1 MKTGSADKD
10 RAQQAL
16 MVALVGVIGQV
27 GCLTL
32 IIIAIAL
39 SAGLW
44 LDNQLGSRPIFT
56 LVLVIAS
63 VPLTLFLMFRVV
75 LSLAPKIQIAAER
88 SVRASDET
96 SEEETEG
103 GAGRRNQD
111 EA

>member
-16 MVALVGVIGQV
+16 MLTLAGVIGQV

-32 IIIAIAL
+32 VVIGIAL
-39 SAGLW
+39 GAGLW
-44 LDNQLGSRPIFT
+44 LDNQFGTRPIVT

-75 LSLAPKIQIAAER
+75 LTLAPKLQLTVEQ
-88 SVRASDET
+88 SVGATDET
-96 SEEETEG
+96 TEEETDSG
-103 GAGRRNQD
+103 TGRGNTS